1 MLTRPYGAQQ
11 PQLLARY
18 PLTDHKV
25 EIIAQFLES
34 FAQDNAGGDDT
45 HTYLEKVGQY
55 LKDEPL
61 VKPVDRSKNPWHNF
75 LEEHPNIGSDI
86 PEILV
91 IDNQASLIQTFETLT
106 NSIEKIFES
115 INSEYTTNCLSTG
128 IWRIS
133 CSLGMPLIVWKFQ
146 EFFITVQILCEI
158 NFGELKKI

>member
-61 VKPVDRSKNPWHNF
+61 VKPVDRSQCGNF
-75 LEEHPNIGSDI
+75 MIFLSFRFYMKSILENVEVQKLPFHS
-86 PEILV
+86 V
-91 IDNQASLIQTFETLT
+91 HTC
-106 NSIEKIFES
+106 
-115 INSEYTTNCLSTG
+115 TTCG
-128 IWRIS
+128 K
-133 CSLGMPLIVWKFQ
+133 V
-146 EFFITVQILCEI
+146 
-158 NFGELKKI
+158 